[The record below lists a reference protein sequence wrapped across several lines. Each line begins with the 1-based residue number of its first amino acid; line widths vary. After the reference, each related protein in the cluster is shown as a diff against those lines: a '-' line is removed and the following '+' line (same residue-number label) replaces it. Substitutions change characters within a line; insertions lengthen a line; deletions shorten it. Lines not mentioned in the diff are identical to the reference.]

1 MSEIKRKERALLMS
15 ICMTEKVPVAL
26 GEQLIKSAEKL
37 SYEIQSPASRVKQY
51 EDLINF
57 YFKKKKGE

>member
-1 MSEIKRKERALLMS
+1 MSKFRMKERELLNK
-15 ICMTEKVPVAL
+15 IFKEEDVPAAL
-26 GEQLIKSAEKL
+26 GREMLKSAERL

-57 YFKKKKGE
+57 HFKQKKGE